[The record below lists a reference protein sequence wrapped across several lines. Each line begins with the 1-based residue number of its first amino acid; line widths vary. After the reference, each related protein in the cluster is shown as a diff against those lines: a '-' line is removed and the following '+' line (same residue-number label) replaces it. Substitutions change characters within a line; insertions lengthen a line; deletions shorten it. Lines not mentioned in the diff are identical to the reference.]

1 MDKKL
6 GKNLVMS
13 IGYNLLTMIVPFIT
27 APYLGRVLGAENV
40 GSYTYVHSISAYFVM
55 FGMLG
60 FRNYGNRTI
69 ARVRDNYEER
79 SKAFSQV
86 FSLQLL
92 TGGISC
98 IAYVFY
104 LIVLCRIHQLMAL
117 IVGLYVMTSLFTV
130 VWFLEGMEQFSTLA
144 LRNLIIKL
152 VNLVTVFIFVRD
164 ENDVVIYC
172 LLMSALYLIAEI
184 MLWPSVLKKVK
195 FKFCKWKDI
204 KPHLKPTFLLFIPTI
219 AVSVYQTMDKI
230 MIGAIASE
238 TELAYYE
245 YADKIT
251 QIPGLIFTAI
261 GAVMLSKMAYVYT
274 NEEEKA
280 VKLIGSSM
288 DLTFLISTSCMFG
301 ILAIANEFVFI
312 YYGEEFIKSGPILMA
327 LAPCIIMYGW
337 ANVLRMQYIIP
348 NNLDTIYIKSTFAGA
363 GVNLICNL
371 IFIAKFQALGAAIGT
386 IAAQLTVAL
395 FYTFSINKRL
405 PFKTYL
411 RNNIVVCL
419 IGFAMFCVIKAVQ
432 QFHPVSLT
440 WLIIDIIIGAVTY
453 GILLFIYGLYSKR
466 NLTGV
471 LVQGIVN
478 KVKRAK

>member
-172 LLMSALYLIAEI
+172 LLMSVLYLAAEI

-195 FKFCKWKDI
+195 FKFCKWMFISIKTLRKFTTTEFSPIAAVICTLIPWVCGIFDYFIFKDI
-204 KPHLKPTFLLFIPTI
+204 LARQENVLKSHNATFVAPKPGILKWILILTIILLAPSIFSEFFVCRLINLLLLFPIC
-219 AVSVYQTMDKI
+219 
-230 MIGAIASE
+230 
-238 TELAYYE
+238 
-245 YADKIT
+245 
-251 QIPGLIFTAI
+251 GL
-261 GAVMLSKMAYVYT
+261 
-274 NEEEKA
+274 
-280 VKLIGSSM
+280 
-288 DLTFLISTSCMFG
+288 
-301 ILAIANEFVFI
+301 
-312 YYGEEFIKSGPILMA
+312 
-327 LAPCIIMYGW
+327 
-337 ANVLRMQYIIP
+337 
-348 NNLDTIYIKSTFAGA
+348 YIKSMNVMIENEKT
-363 GVNLICNL
+363 LS
-371 IFIAKFQALGAAIGT
+371 T
-386 IAAQLTVAL
+386 IQEQEN
-395 FYTFSINKRL
+395 S
-405 PFKTYL
+405 
-411 RNNIVVCL
+411 
-419 IGFAMFCVIKAVQ
+419 
-432 QFHPVSLT
+432 
-440 WLIIDIIIGAVTY
+440 
-453 GILLFIYGLYSKR
+453 
-466 NLTGV
+466 
-471 LVQGIVN
+471 
-478 KVKRAK
+478 